1 MFDYI
6 YTKKFPKPNE
16 YFSYCCPVTKIPFN
30 YNYPTKYDIQFLS
43 MEYLGPIIFQ
53 FLNPKLELRNPPKT
67 GPIKSPISLTIVY
80 KVEAMS
86 LATNSSKLGSYFFKS
101 LDKLIKAGTFIGAP
115 APPVKQSPNKTDII
129 LLGIGGTG

>member
-16 YFSYCCPVTKIPFN
+16 YFSYCCPITKIPFN

-53 FLNPKLELRNPPKT
+53 FLNPKLIIDLLFKVLTEQT
-67 GPIKSPISLTIVY
+67 IIFISDNIQNLTALV
-80 KVEAMS
+80 
-86 LATNSSKLGSYFFKS
+86 
-101 LDKLIKAGTFIGAP
+101 
-115 APPVKQSPNKTDII
+115 
-129 LLGIGGTG
+129 